1 MSTIHVIQGG
11 SAAESLRD
19 ALAQAGRDEHVVGLL
34 DDLAVGPLQGVDET
48 PDTRAAFWQH
58 VLGDQI
64 PDWHAQIEAELARLD
79 ALAADSGQVVVW
91 HAPSVGDKLL
101 LRRVAYHLRNVPQRL
116 NEVRMSPADLDAPAR
131 AALTR
136 TDQACATGMFPP
148 AAFARKRPVAAPISV
163 LRIGRLALEWQ
174 EAKHLNAELRY
185 WVSNTI
191 KSGHYTDLDALILAH
206 AEAGWPRATA
216 RRQHHG
222 RRRPRR
228 AVRQRFD
235 RVVALPRTGG
245 SRPPRAAGRRAGR
258 PLFHA
263 GARGSV
269 RPLTSLHLLFR
280 PLSHSTMARTR
291 APDHE
296 SQREQILDLAA
307 EKFAQTSY
315 PSTSMSDLATASGTS
330 KARLYHYYESKE
342 AILFDLLDR
351 YTKRLM
357 LIIAEVEGASQR
369 RGLSERDAF
378 AELVRAFLAEYET
391 SHSRHVALLNDVKYL
406 EDAQR
411 EIVLDRQRD
420 IVAAFARQLARAYP
434 DRISK
439 ENQTSVTMMVFGMI
453 NWTFTWLKPGGRLGY
468 RDFAEQ
474 VIDLMERGLSGTA

>member
-1 MSTIHVIQGG
+1 
-11 SAAESLRD
+11 
-19 ALAQAGRDEHVVGLL
+19 
-34 DDLAVGPLQGVDET
+34 
-48 PDTRAAFWQH
+48 
-58 VLGDQI
+58 
-64 PDWHAQIEAELARLD
+64 
-79 ALAADSGQVVVW
+79 
-91 HAPSVGDKLL
+91 
-101 LRRVAYHLRNVPQRL
+101 
-116 NEVRMSPADLDAPAR
+116 
-131 AALTR
+131 
-136 TDQACATGMFPP
+136 
-148 AAFARKRPVAAPISV
+148 
-163 LRIGRLALEWQ
+163 
-174 EAKHLNAELRY
+174 
-185 WVSNTI
+185 
-191 KSGHYTDLDALILAH
+191 
-206 AEAGWPRATA
+206 
-216 RRQHHG
+216 
-222 RRRPRR
+222 
-228 AVRQRFD
+228 
-235 RVVALPRTGG
+235 
-245 SRPPRAAGRRAGR
+245 
-258 PLFHA
+258 
-263 GARGSV
+263 
-269 RPLTSLHLLFR
+269 
-280 PLSHSTMARTR
+280 MARTR

-330 KARLYHYYESKE
+330 KARLYHYYDSKE

-474 VIDLMERGLSGTA
+474 VIDLMEHGLSPGV

>member
-1 MSTIHVIQGG
+1 
-11 SAAESLRD
+11 
-19 ALAQAGRDEHVVGLL
+19 
-34 DDLAVGPLQGVDET
+34 
-48 PDTRAAFWQH
+48 
-58 VLGDQI
+58 
-64 PDWHAQIEAELARLD
+64 
-79 ALAADSGQVVVW
+79 
-91 HAPSVGDKLL
+91 
-101 LRRVAYHLRNVPQRL
+101 
-116 NEVRMSPADLDAPAR
+116 
-131 AALTR
+131 
-136 TDQACATGMFPP
+136 
-148 AAFARKRPVAAPISV
+148 
-163 LRIGRLALEWQ
+163 
-174 EAKHLNAELRY
+174 
-185 WVSNTI
+185 
-191 KSGHYTDLDALILAH
+191 
-206 AEAGWPRATA
+206 
-216 RRQHHG
+216 
-222 RRRPRR
+222 
-228 AVRQRFD
+228 
-235 RVVALPRTGG
+235 
-245 SRPPRAAGRRAGR
+245 
-258 PLFHA
+258 
-263 GARGSV
+263 
-269 RPLTSLHLLFR
+269 
-280 PLSHSTMARTR
+280 MARTR

-474 VIDLMERGLSGTA
+474 VIDLMEHGLSPRA

>member
-1 MSTIHVIQGG
+1 
-11 SAAESLRD
+11 
-19 ALAQAGRDEHVVGLL
+19 
-34 DDLAVGPLQGVDET
+34 
-48 PDTRAAFWQH
+48 
-58 VLGDQI
+58 
-64 PDWHAQIEAELARLD
+64 
-79 ALAADSGQVVVW
+79 
-91 HAPSVGDKLL
+91 
-101 LRRVAYHLRNVPQRL
+101 
-116 NEVRMSPADLDAPAR
+116 
-131 AALTR
+131 
-136 TDQACATGMFPP
+136 
-148 AAFARKRPVAAPISV
+148 
-163 LRIGRLALEWQ
+163 
-174 EAKHLNAELRY
+174 
-185 WVSNTI
+185 
-191 KSGHYTDLDALILAH
+191 
-206 AEAGWPRATA
+206 
-216 RRQHHG
+216 
-222 RRRPRR
+222 
-228 AVRQRFD
+228 
-235 RVVALPRTGG
+235 
-245 SRPPRAAGRRAGR
+245 
-258 PLFHA
+258 
-263 GARGSV
+263 
-269 RPLTSLHLLFR
+269 
-280 PLSHSTMARTR
+280 MARTR

-369 RGLSERDAF
+369 RSLSERDAF

-474 VIDLMERGLSGTA
+474 VIDLMDHGLSSGA

>member
-1 MSTIHVIQGG
+1 
-11 SAAESLRD
+11 
-19 ALAQAGRDEHVVGLL
+19 
-34 DDLAVGPLQGVDET
+34 
-48 PDTRAAFWQH
+48 
-58 VLGDQI
+58 
-64 PDWHAQIEAELARLD
+64 
-79 ALAADSGQVVVW
+79 
-91 HAPSVGDKLL
+91 
-101 LRRVAYHLRNVPQRL
+101 
-116 NEVRMSPADLDAPAR
+116 
-131 AALTR
+131 
-136 TDQACATGMFPP
+136 
-148 AAFARKRPVAAPISV
+148 
-163 LRIGRLALEWQ
+163 
-174 EAKHLNAELRY
+174 
-185 WVSNTI
+185 
-191 KSGHYTDLDALILAH
+191 
-206 AEAGWPRATA
+206 
-216 RRQHHG
+216 
-222 RRRPRR
+222 
-228 AVRQRFD
+228 
-235 RVVALPRTGG
+235 
-245 SRPPRAAGRRAGR
+245 
-258 PLFHA
+258 
-263 GARGSV
+263 
-269 RPLTSLHLLFR
+269 
-280 PLSHSTMARTR
+280 MARTR

-357 LIIAEVEGASQR
+357 LIIAEVEGTSQR
-369 RGLSERDAF
+369 RGLTEREAF

-434 DRISK
+434 ERISK

-474 VIDLMERGLSGTA
+474 VIDMIERGMSSAA

>member
-1 MSTIHVIQGG
+1 
-11 SAAESLRD
+11 
-19 ALAQAGRDEHVVGLL
+19 
-34 DDLAVGPLQGVDET
+34 
-48 PDTRAAFWQH
+48 
-58 VLGDQI
+58 
-64 PDWHAQIEAELARLD
+64 
-79 ALAADSGQVVVW
+79 
-91 HAPSVGDKLL
+91 
-101 LRRVAYHLRNVPQRL
+101 
-116 NEVRMSPADLDAPAR
+116 
-131 AALTR
+131 
-136 TDQACATGMFPP
+136 
-148 AAFARKRPVAAPISV
+148 
-163 LRIGRLALEWQ
+163 
-174 EAKHLNAELRY
+174 
-185 WVSNTI
+185 
-191 KSGHYTDLDALILAH
+191 
-206 AEAGWPRATA
+206 
-216 RRQHHG
+216 
-222 RRRPRR
+222 
-228 AVRQRFD
+228 
-235 RVVALPRTGG
+235 
-245 SRPPRAAGRRAGR
+245 
-258 PLFHA
+258 
-263 GARGSV
+263 
-269 RPLTSLHLLFR
+269 
-280 PLSHSTMARTR
+280 MARTR

-474 VIDLMERGLSGTA
+474 VIDLMEHGLSPGV

>member
-1 MSTIHVIQGG
+1 
-11 SAAESLRD
+11 
-19 ALAQAGRDEHVVGLL
+19 
-34 DDLAVGPLQGVDET
+34 
-48 PDTRAAFWQH
+48 
-58 VLGDQI
+58 
-64 PDWHAQIEAELARLD
+64 
-79 ALAADSGQVVVW
+79 
-91 HAPSVGDKLL
+91 
-101 LRRVAYHLRNVPQRL
+101 
-116 NEVRMSPADLDAPAR
+116 
-131 AALTR
+131 
-136 TDQACATGMFPP
+136 
-148 AAFARKRPVAAPISV
+148 
-163 LRIGRLALEWQ
+163 
-174 EAKHLNAELRY
+174 
-185 WVSNTI
+185 
-191 KSGHYTDLDALILAH
+191 
-206 AEAGWPRATA
+206 
-216 RRQHHG
+216 
-222 RRRPRR
+222 
-228 AVRQRFD
+228 
-235 RVVALPRTGG
+235 
-245 SRPPRAAGRRAGR
+245 
-258 PLFHA
+258 
-263 GARGSV
+263 
-269 RPLTSLHLLFR
+269 
-280 PLSHSTMARTR
+280 MARTR

-369 RGLSERDAF
+369 RGLGERDAF

-474 VIDLMERGLSGTA
+474 VIDLMEHGLSSGA

>member
-1 MSTIHVIQGG
+1 
-11 SAAESLRD
+11 
-19 ALAQAGRDEHVVGLL
+19 
-34 DDLAVGPLQGVDET
+34 
-48 PDTRAAFWQH
+48 
-58 VLGDQI
+58 
-64 PDWHAQIEAELARLD
+64 
-79 ALAADSGQVVVW
+79 
-91 HAPSVGDKLL
+91 
-101 LRRVAYHLRNVPQRL
+101 
-116 NEVRMSPADLDAPAR
+116 
-131 AALTR
+131 
-136 TDQACATGMFPP
+136 
-148 AAFARKRPVAAPISV
+148 
-163 LRIGRLALEWQ
+163 
-174 EAKHLNAELRY
+174 
-185 WVSNTI
+185 
-191 KSGHYTDLDALILAH
+191 
-206 AEAGWPRATA
+206 
-216 RRQHHG
+216 
-222 RRRPRR
+222 
-228 AVRQRFD
+228 
-235 RVVALPRTGG
+235 
-245 SRPPRAAGRRAGR
+245 
-258 PLFHA
+258 
-263 GARGSV
+263 
-269 RPLTSLHLLFR
+269 
-280 PLSHSTMARTR
+280 MARTR

-357 LIIAEVEGASQR
+357 LIIAEVEGTSQR

-474 VIDLMERGLSGTA
+474 VIDMIERGLSSAA

>member
-1 MSTIHVIQGG
+1 
-11 SAAESLRD
+11 
-19 ALAQAGRDEHVVGLL
+19 
-34 DDLAVGPLQGVDET
+34 
-48 PDTRAAFWQH
+48 
-58 VLGDQI
+58 
-64 PDWHAQIEAELARLD
+64 
-79 ALAADSGQVVVW
+79 
-91 HAPSVGDKLL
+91 
-101 LRRVAYHLRNVPQRL
+101 
-116 NEVRMSPADLDAPAR
+116 
-131 AALTR
+131 
-136 TDQACATGMFPP
+136 
-148 AAFARKRPVAAPISV
+148 
-163 LRIGRLALEWQ
+163 
-174 EAKHLNAELRY
+174 
-185 WVSNTI
+185 
-191 KSGHYTDLDALILAH
+191 
-206 AEAGWPRATA
+206 
-216 RRQHHG
+216 
-222 RRRPRR
+222 
-228 AVRQRFD
+228 
-235 RVVALPRTGG
+235 
-245 SRPPRAAGRRAGR
+245 
-258 PLFHA
+258 
-263 GARGSV
+263 
-269 RPLTSLHLLFR
+269 
-280 PLSHSTMARTR
+280 MARTR

-420 IVAAFARQLARAYP
+420 IVAAFTRQLARAYP

-474 VIDLMERGLSGTA
+474 VIDLIERGLSTTA

>member
-1 MSTIHVIQGG
+1 
-11 SAAESLRD
+11 
-19 ALAQAGRDEHVVGLL
+19 
-34 DDLAVGPLQGVDET
+34 
-48 PDTRAAFWQH
+48 
-58 VLGDQI
+58 
-64 PDWHAQIEAELARLD
+64 
-79 ALAADSGQVVVW
+79 
-91 HAPSVGDKLL
+91 
-101 LRRVAYHLRNVPQRL
+101 
-116 NEVRMSPADLDAPAR
+116 
-131 AALTR
+131 
-136 TDQACATGMFPP
+136 
-148 AAFARKRPVAAPISV
+148 
-163 LRIGRLALEWQ
+163 
-174 EAKHLNAELRY
+174 
-185 WVSNTI
+185 
-191 KSGHYTDLDALILAH
+191 
-206 AEAGWPRATA
+206 
-216 RRQHHG
+216 
-222 RRRPRR
+222 
-228 AVRQRFD
+228 
-235 RVVALPRTGG
+235 
-245 SRPPRAAGRRAGR
+245 
-258 PLFHA
+258 
-263 GARGSV
+263 
-269 RPLTSLHLLFR
+269 
-280 PLSHSTMARTR
+280 MARTR

-474 VIDLMERGLSGTA
+474 VIDLMERGLSLGA